1 MDKLVIFE
9 KVKSVFANFLEVDLS
24 EVTVNTK
31 ITKDMKT
38 EYKPINDKPCFGNLW
53 GSLSL
58 VSSGSGYFHSMEYL
72 DKVEII
78 MGLEEE
84 FDLTISDEEAD
95 NIITVQQA
103 VDYIFQKLTV

>member
-1 MDKLVIFE
+1 
-9 KVKSVFANFLEVDLS
+9 
-24 EVTVNTK
+24 
-31 ITKDMKT
+31 
-38 EYKPINDKPCFGNLW
+38 
-53 GSLSL
+53 
-58 VSSGSGYFHSMEYL
+58 MEDI

-84 FDLTISDEEAD
+84 FDITISDEEAD